1 MIFRFSASGTPKT
14 APAYDNKPK
23 ALSGYSLCQQRVTG
37 ASHRK
42 PPISLKLKRDKP
54 LNKPQIT
61 NHYQQIPFSKNKKKD
76 HQTMAFSL
84 KHPQKI
90 SKSPQ

>member
-1 MIFRFSASGTPKT
+1 MTNQAAWFDEHQTRQTS
-14 APAYDNKPK
+14 NN
-23 ALSGYSLCQQRVTG
+23 
-37 ASHRK
+37 
-42 PPISLKLKRDKP
+42 KP

-90 SKSPQ
+90 SNSPQ